1 MKKIIRT
8 LLAVTLSAGLIG
20 CGSSAPAGSSDAEAP
35 VETDADYVQETATNF
50 MEALNSGDMDK
61 AMTFATADLANV
73 FNIPELQEAKDSI
86 SDAGF
91 SEKSQQEFSDF
102 IDTIMGKVFQY
113 GMHSY
118 KLNDPVRVTDEEYT
132 VNGTADII
140 DFSTALDIDFDA
152 ILDDDLV
159 AQMQA
164 KAVSDGVDAALEF
177 AMTEMIRRIDET
189 MTTSM
194 QNSPTESASLNI
206 VVTKNGDEWLV
217 SDIDGLVEG
226 ASSSSSTTPSS
237 TPASTGSVMYDA
249 HGLTFAGGDG
259 WYQLTGED
267 AQGSTFA
274 VQNDN
279 YNGAIAQIHFTEQ
292 SNPGLNGGDAITNY
306 VNNQLVKEVQSNY
319 EAGGVYDTVTAKA
332 VVIDGTPGVWVEGK
346 ASGGSLYELDIP
358 IDTGDG
364 NLTMIAVL
372 SVYSDQTE
380 NLFREIVI
388 K

>member
-1 MKKIIRT
+1 MKRIMRT
-8 LLAVTLSAGLIG
+8 LLAAALTFGLVG

-35 VETDADYVQETATNF
+35 VKTDADYALETATNF
-50 MEALNSGDMDK
+50 MEALSSGDLDK

-73 FNIPELQEAKDSI
+73 FNISELQEAKDSI

-113 GMHSY
+113 GMRSY
-118 KLNDPVRVTDEEYT
+118 KLDDPVKVTDDEYT
-132 VNGTADII
+132 VSGTADVI

-159 AQMQA
+159 AQMQE

-194 QNSPTESASLNI
+194 QNAPAESASLSMK
-206 VVTKNGDEWLV
+206 VSKDGDKWLV
-217 SDIDGLVEG
+217 SDIDGLVDG
-226 ASSSSSTTPSS
+226 ASSSAPAS
-237 TPASTGSVMYDA
+237 TPASTASVMYDA
-249 HGLTFAGGDG
+249 HGLTFSGGDG

-267 AQGSTFA
+267 AQGSTYA
-274 VQNDN
+274 VQNDD
-279 YNGAIAQIHFTEQ
+279 YNGTIAQIHFTEQ
-292 SNPGLNGGDAITNY
+292 ANPGLNGGDAITNY

-332 VVIDGTPGVWVEGK
+332 VVVDGTPGVWVEGK

-358 IDTGDG
+358 VDTGDG

-372 SVYSDQTE
+372 SVYGDQTE